1 MCADCSTAIA
11 GFPDGRYR
19 ELMRRLWPIL
29 LAVLVGGCATAFPE
43 AVMRTVDTRITVD
56 DLLRDPAAHKGARVI
71 VGGEILATQ
80 PRSGLTEIEILA
92 RRLRGDD
99 SPERSDRS
107 PGRLLLR
114 TAEFLDPAVYAAGRR
129 ITAIGEVA
137 GADERKIGEVPYRY
151 PVITVERIRL
161 WPQDVVIG
169 RSYYPYPWGF
179 GPYGYGP
186 FYDPFYDPFYYGG
199 PRRYRPGWWW

>member
-1 MCADCSTAIA
+1 
-11 GFPDGRYR
+11 
-19 ELMRRLWPIL
+19 MRWLRPVL
-29 LAVLVGGCATAFPE
+29 LAVLVAGCATAFPD

-56 DLLRDPAAHKGARVI
+56 ELLRDPAARKGARVI
-71 VGGEILATQ
+71 LGGDILAVQ

-107 PGRLLLR
+107 PGRVLLH
-114 TAEFLDPAVYAAGRR
+114 TAEFLDPAVYAPGRR
-129 ITAIGEVA
+129 ITVIGEVT
-137 GADERKIGEVPYRY
+137 GVEERKIGEVPYRY

-161 WPQDVVIG
+161 WPQDVVLG
-169 RSYYPYPWGF
+169 PAYYPYPWGF

-186 FYDPFYDPFYYGG
+186 YYDPFYIG
-199 PRRYRPGWWW
+199 PRRYHPGWWW

>member
-11 GFPDGRYR
+11 GLPGGGYGDC
-19 ELMRRLWPIL
+19 MRGLGLLL

-43 AVMRTVDTRITVD
+43 SVMRTVDTRITAD
-56 DLLRDPAAHKGARVI
+56 ELARQPAAVKGARVI
-71 VGGEILATQ
+71 LGGEILVVQ
-80 PRSGLTEIEILA
+80 PRPGRTEIELLT

-107 PGRLLLR
+107 PGRALLH
-114 TAEFLDPAVYAAGRR
+114 TAEFLDPAVYAPGRR
-129 ITAIGEVA
+129 ITVVGQVA
-137 GADERKIGEVPYRY
+137 GVEDRKIGEVPYRY

-161 WPQDVVIG
+161 WPQDVILAPA
-169 RSYYPYPWGF
+169 YYPYPWGWF

-186 FYDPFYDPFYYGG
+186 YYDPVFIG
-199 PRRYRPGWWW
+199 PRRYHPGWWW